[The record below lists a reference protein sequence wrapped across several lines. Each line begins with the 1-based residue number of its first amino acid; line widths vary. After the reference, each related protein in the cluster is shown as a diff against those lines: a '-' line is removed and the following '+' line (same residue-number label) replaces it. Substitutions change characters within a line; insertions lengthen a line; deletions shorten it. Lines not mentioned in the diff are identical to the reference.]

1 MRFFTSDCDVD
12 IYTEGTDSLLV
23 VFYHRVFRNVLK
35 AKRYSIDGK
44 SLLADLHDISR
55 DNIRMLS
62 KAEYKYNVRL
72 VQEAEGL
79 LSHIEKCPWGNGT
92 DTCAWLTVML
102 P

>member
-1 MRFFTSDCDVD
+1 MRFFTPDCDVD
-12 IYTEGTDSLLV
+12 IYMEGTDSLLV
-23 VFYHRVFRNVLK
+23 VFYHKIFRNVLK

-79 LSHIEKCPWGNGT
+79 LPHIEECSRDSASNIR
-92 DTCAWLTVML
+92 AWQTMML